1 MAKKKVRTRAQRVAA
16 AKAAWAVRRQRE
28 ELLKMKA
35 TAPMPTSSKLPA
47 VNLVPALYTAMQT
60 AVATREGD
68 EYFVTVSI
76 DGSLF
81 RHKLSKDT
89 LRSLGLDCIKL
100 AA

>member
-28 ELLKMKA
+28 ELFKLKG

-47 VNLVPALYTAMQT
+47 VNLVPALFTAST
-60 AVATREGD
+60 VVATREGD
-68 EYFVTVSI
+68 EFFVTVSI